1 MIRHNWRYKLLAL
14 AVALILWNY
23 VDSERNPQSRE
34 TFSVPVH
41 IARVSAGYA
50 ADVLTPKVSV
60 TIQGLKTVVDSVSVD
75 DVKASIDLAE
85 VRLNHKTVKANV
97 PVRLRLPRAV
107 QADLSVSI
115 NPKYACVLIESIETR
130 RMPVEVQFT
139 SQPPLGYSYSSP
151 LLSPGA
157 VDVSGKFSQLAKVKK
172 VVLTLSEDAVGSLNG
187 DYYELNAVD
196 ANGSAVAEVKL
207 HPAKVKA
214 KLEMVESPTTR
225 AAVVSPIFEGQPKFP
240 LRVTKYTVT
249 PSSVTLAGRPSTLS
263 KISAVETEKISLEGA
278 NSTVTHDVMLK
289 IPRGTKATS
298 SRTVKV
304 TVYIG
309 AD

>member
-1 MIRHNWRYKLLAL
+1 
-14 AVALILWNY
+14 
-23 VDSERNPQSRE
+23 
-34 TFSVPVH
+34 
-41 IARVSAGYA
+41 
-50 ADVLTPKVSV
+50 
-60 TIQGLKTVVDSVSVD
+60 
-75 DVKASIDLAE
+75 
-85 VRLNHKTVKANV
+85 
-97 PVRLRLPRAV
+97 
-107 QADLSVSI
+107 
-115 NPKYACVLIESIETR
+115 
-130 RMPVEVQFT
+130 MPVEVQFT

-172 VVLTLSEDAVGSLNG
+172 IVLTLSEDAIGSLNG
-187 DYYELNAVD
+187 DYYELSPVD
-196 ANGSAVAEVKL
+196 ANGSAVAEIKL

-214 KLEMVESPTTR
+214 KLEMVESPATR

-298 SRTVKV
+298 GRTVKV

-309 AD
+309 AN